1 MKGSRT
7 SNDSIINSGFCN
19 MPTEN
24 ARPDGGASRN
34 SSKMDVIETT
44 LEVLVLQMKIL
55 DVADLPMVSA
65 HLNEAIERLRC
76 EKVALAKKLKI

>member
-1 MKGSRT
+1 
-7 SNDSIINSGFCN
+7 
-19 MPTEN
+19 MPTESAQPN
-24 ARPDGGASRN
+24 GALRDA
-34 SSKMDVIETT
+34 SKMDVIETA

-55 DVADLPMVSA
+55 DLAELSMVSA